1 MPLRPENTRI
11 TFRKLSR
18 QLSKLA
24 GKLSPENVHKFRTSS
39 RRVEVLVSDLSE
51 RRSGNDK
58 KLLKLLARLRK
69 KAGRVRDLDVQSAAL
84 RSLKIPEQ
92 PVRKAR
98 LMRTL
103 AEERSQREKRLTK
116 SLDKKTV
123 AEVRKRLKRAA
134 ASLELPKNADPLAL
148 ARQKLNALEVDQ
160 GAITEKTLHQFRI
173 AGKRAR
179 YIAELA
185 GKDAEASRLI
195 GLLNHMQDVIGD
207 WHDWVQLAERAEE
220 AVWRGSGIP
229 TGGGAAQ
236 RDPRQVPPGRKHSDR
251 NPSRSGPEESQLRS
265 HPPAA
270 IPRTRQPKFLCGA
283 DPHKICQSNCHRTSS
298 NKTGRSTGEN
308 PPLRSRIVV
317 FIAVIQGILFLAHW
331 FLYET
336 WEFFWGVPVASKSS
350 SLPIALAVLSVSFVL
365 ASLLAWRSSHVVVRV
380 LYTLSAVW
388 LGTLSFCFLA
398 A

>member
-1 MPLRPENTRI
+1 MVFDRMLLRPENTRI

-24 GKLSPENVHKFRTSS
+24 GKMSPENVHKFRTSS
-39 RRVEVLVSDLSE
+39 RRVEVLVSDLAE
-51 RRSGNDK
+51 RHSGNDK

-123 AEVRKRLKRAA
+123 AEVRKRLKRTA

-148 ARQKLNALEVDQ
+148 ARQKLNALEVDP

-207 WHDWVQLAERAEE
+207 WHDWVQLAERAEKLFGSVQE
-220 AVWRGSGIP
+220 SPLVAVLRNV
-229 TGGGAAQ
+229 TRAKFRQAVNTLAETRAALAPK
-236 RDPRQVPPGRKHSDR
+236 RPASITSTSR
-251 NPSRSGPEESQLRS
+251 NPSHQ
-265 HPPAA
+265 AA
-270 IPRTRQPKFLCGA
+270 
-283 DPHKICQSNCHRTSS
+283 
-298 NKTGRSTGEN
+298 
-308 PPLRSRIVV
+308 
-317 FIAVIQGILFLAHW
+317 
-331 FLYET
+331 
-336 WEFFWGVPVASKSS
+336 
-350 SLPIALAVLSVSFVL
+350 
-365 ASLLAWRSSHVVVRV
+365 
-380 LYTLSAVW
+380 
-388 LGTLSFCFLA
+388 
-398 A
+398 

>member
-123 AEVRKRLKRAA
+123 AEVRKRLKRTS

-148 ARQKLNALEVDQ
+148 ARQKLNALEVDP

-207 WHDWVQLAERAEE
+207 WHDWVQLAERAEKLFGSVQE
-220 AVWRGSGIP
+220 SPLVAVLRNV
-229 TGGGAAQ
+229 TRAKFRQAVNTLAETRAALAPK
-236 RDPRQVPPGRKHSDR
+236 RPASITSTSR
-251 NPSRSGPEESQLRS
+251 NPSHQ
-265 HPPAA
+265 AA
-270 IPRTRQPKFLCGA
+270 
-283 DPHKICQSNCHRTSS
+283 
-298 NKTGRSTGEN
+298 
-308 PPLRSRIVV
+308 
-317 FIAVIQGILFLAHW
+317 
-331 FLYET
+331 
-336 WEFFWGVPVASKSS
+336 
-350 SLPIALAVLSVSFVL
+350 
-365 ASLLAWRSSHVVVRV
+365 
-380 LYTLSAVW
+380 
-388 LGTLSFCFLA
+388 
-398 A
+398 

>member
-18 QLSKLA
+18 QLSRLA

-103 AEERSQREKRLTK
+103 AEERSQREKRLIK

-123 AEVRKRLKRAA
+123 TEVRKRLKRAA
-134 ASLELPKNADPLAL
+134 ASLEIPKNADPLTL
-148 ARQKLNALEVDQ
+148 ARQKLDALEEVDQ
-160 GAITEKTLHQFRI
+160 GVITEKTLHQFRI

-185 GKDAEASRLI
+185 SKDAEASRLI

-207 WHDWVQLAERAEE
+207 WHDWVQLAERAETLFGGVQE
-220 AVWRGSGIP
+220 SPLVAVLRNV
-229 TGGGAAQ
+229 TRAKFRQAVNTLAETRAALTAKK
-236 RDPRQVPPGRKHSDR
+236 PASITPIGRH
-251 NPSRSGPEESQLRS
+251 PSRQ
-265 HPPAA
+265 
-270 IPRTRQPKFLCGA
+270 
-283 DPHKICQSNCHRTSS
+283 
-298 NKTGRSTGEN
+298 
-308 PPLRSRIVV
+308 
-317 FIAVIQGILFLAHW
+317 AVA
-331 FLYET
+331 
-336 WEFFWGVPVASKSS
+336 
-350 SLPIALAVLSVSFVL
+350 
-365 ASLLAWRSSHVVVRV
+365 
-380 LYTLSAVW
+380 
-388 LGTLSFCFLA
+388 
-398 A
+398 

>member
-1 MPLRPENTRI
+1 MVFDRMPLRPENTRI

-103 AEERSQREKRLTK
+103 AEERSQREKRLIK

-123 AEVRKRLKRAA
+123 TEVRKRLKRAA
-134 ASLELPKNADPLAL
+134 ASLEIPKNADPLTL
-148 ARQKLNALEVDQ
+148 ARQKLDALEEVDQ
-160 GAITEKTLHQFRI
+160 GVITEKTLHQFRI

-207 WHDWVQLAERAEE
+207 WHDWVQLAERAEKLFGGVQE
-220 AVWRGSGIP
+220 SALVAVLRNVTRAKFRQAVTTLSE
-229 TGGGAAQ
+229 TRAALA
-236 RDPRQVPPGRKHSDR
+236 PRKPASITSTSR
-251 NPSRSGPEESQLRS
+251 NPSHQ
-265 HPPAA
+265 AA
-270 IPRTRQPKFLCGA
+270 
-283 DPHKICQSNCHRTSS
+283 
-298 NKTGRSTGEN
+298 
-308 PPLRSRIVV
+308 
-317 FIAVIQGILFLAHW
+317 
-331 FLYET
+331 
-336 WEFFWGVPVASKSS
+336 
-350 SLPIALAVLSVSFVL
+350 
-365 ASLLAWRSSHVVVRV
+365 
-380 LYTLSAVW
+380 
-388 LGTLSFCFLA
+388 
-398 A
+398 